1 MNEKRADCIFNGSE
15 YCRLV
20 RICSRCDVGKL
31 DPELEKVLLD
41 DIEHKLAT
49 FPQQTRDMAQGDL
62 CRLCKGETREAD
74 CYAVVELARPES
86 GSDMI
91 TSFAPAL
98 VPVCKK
104 CRGRYSFS
112 RNAGWIMASLF
123 TLAMLI
129 VLSVTAIREFFVG
142 ISPLTLPGLL
152 AASAALGYLIGHL
165 IGRIGRAGVNMHIM
179 SLDELKAARAAGWEP
194 VFASGK
200 EPKVLFSYEALPDI
214 AELLKKR
221 IDTHQA

>member
-1 MNEKRADCIFNGSE
+1 MSEKRADCIFNGSE

-20 RICSRCDVGKL
+20 RACARCDVGRL
-31 DPELEKVLLD
+31 DPELEKVLLE
-41 DIEHKLAT
+41 DIEQKLAT
-49 FPQQTRDMAQGDL
+49 FPEQTRAMADGHT
-62 CRLCKGETREAD
+62 CRLCKGEAREAD

-104 CRGRYSFS
+104 CRRRYAFS
-112 RNAGWIMASLF
+112 RNAGWVTAALF
-123 TLAMLI
+123 TLAMLV
-129 VLSVTAIREFFVG
+129 VLSTTQIREFFME
-142 ISPLTLPGLL
+142 ISPLTLLGLL
-152 AASAALGYLIGHL
+152 IASAAAGYLIGHL

-194 VFASGK
+194 VFASGR

-221 IDTHQA
+221 IDTPGA